1 MRDDPIVEET
11 RKARR
16 ELDEEFGGDL
26 QALLRYLK
34 QIEAEHA
41 DRVVRREP
49 KPAINVP
56 HDLS

>member
-26 QALLRYLK
+26 RALWRYLK
-34 QIEAEHA
+34 QIEADHA
-41 DRVVRREP
+41 DRVVKLEP
-49 KPAINVP
+49 KPAVDIP
-56 HDLS
+56 HDLT